1 VDWSEKIISQA
12 AGASSGQQELPEE
25 GFRLSLYP
33 RALKHAVRTLNLN
46 MVLSWVR
53 HKPGTW
59 ETRNTKDPVLNKLE
73 AKSIVPS
80 IRTDVLVPI
89 LVFVWS
95 LIPETLQLRLRQN
108 GLRRFVASLIGVTRE
123 VHLRVLLF
131 DQ

>member
-1 VDWSEKIISQA
+1 ML
-12 AGASSGQQELPEE
+12 GNSSDNYLAWTGQRRSLAKPLEPPQGSRSCLRRDL
-25 GFRLSLYP
+25 RLSLYP

-80 IRTDVLVPI
+80 IRTDVLMPI

-108 GLRRFVASLIGVTRE
+108 GLRRFVASLIGVT
-123 VHLRVLLF
+123 
-131 DQ
+131 